1 MRDSLLASVIS
12 AVRRSVVQRRPF
24 AHAYLQHV
32 WPEDVYA
39 DLLTALPPA
48 SRYRD
53 DNPAKYGRPDGRS
66 CRQVLPLDDARTTDP
81 LWTLVREVLAA
92 PDLQSAVCAHFN
104 LGAARKDGRPVSVSR
119 PVLVRDLPGYWI
131 EPHPDSRAKHITMQL
146 YLPADAS
153 QTALGTTLY
162 QLRPFR
168 PAAWI
173 GRAPFMHP
181 VHRFPFMPNSGY
193 IFPVRWNSFHG
204 VEPLAED
211 SGVRQTLM
219 NTYYWEPRRRV
230 ETVIK
235 DVAHRAG

>member
-1 MRDSLLASVIS
+1 MRDQLLASVID
-12 AVRRSVVQRRPF
+12 AVRRATVQRSPF
-24 AHAYLQHV
+24 AHAYLEQV

-39 DLLTALPPA
+39 DLLASLPPV

-66 CRQVLPLDDARTTDP
+66 CRQVLPLGDPTEISP
-81 LWTLVREVLAA
+81 LWAGVREILAS
-92 PDLQSAVCAHFN
+92 PDLQAAVCAHFG
-104 LGAARKDGRPVSVSR
+104 LRATHADGRPVSASR

-131 EPHPDSRAKHITMQL
+131 EPHPDSRAKHITMQF

-153 QTALGTTLY
+153 QIALGTTLY

-168 PAAWI
+168 PAAWM
-173 GRAPFMHP
+173 GRTPFMQS
-181 VHRFPFMPNSGY
+181 VHRFPFTPNSGY

-204 VEPLAED
+204 VERLADD

-219 NTYYWEPRRRV
+219 NTYYW
-230 ETVIK
+230 
-235 DVAHRAG
+235 AGR